1 MQQTQYSE
9 KDILTDALISEKR
22 ATEQYNKYAVECLH
36 NSVRDAI
43 IDCLEK
49 EHAIQDEVFHM
60 MHERGYYPTPM
71 ADDKKVEDAKQKFSQ
86 GAK

>member
-1 MQQTQYSE
+1 MQAQFKE

-22 ATEQYNKYAVECLH
+22 ATEQYNKYANECLH
-36 NSVRDAI
+36 NSVRDTI
-43 IDCLEK
+43 IDCLGK
-49 EHAIQDEVFHM
+49 ELEIQDEVFHL

-71 ADDKKVEDAKQKFSQ
+71 ADDKKVQDAKQKFSQ